1 MTLVIYNPRR
11 KMSGSGNLEIERQRA
26 ELKEVLSSPLF
37 SRAPALSRILAYVC
51 EKYFQGQTDSIK
63 EYTIA
68 VEALGRPPDFKSS
81 SDTIVRVVASRL
93 RRRLRKYYETEGAG
107 HEIQIQ
113 LPDSGY
119 VPQFIYVG
127 QARKGE
133 EKAQPLPEASPAPHS
148 GAWWARSSCI
158 GVGAL
163 LTAGLALSLLAVG
176 RILHPPETST
186 SAGSVKVQVAQP
198 PEGEAIRIRAGFD
211 GPKYI
216 DSLGRTWQQDQY
228 YSGGTAVVRK
238 FRRVYRT
245 RSQEFYRTARSGDFR
260 YDIPLKPGKYQL
272 HLHFVEPV
280 SEETDIDSGGEQTSR
295 FHVYINDK
303 LALRAF
309 DIVADA
315 AGPNIADERVFTG
328 VTPAADGHLH
338 LRFVSFMNKAHLTA
352 IEVLPGGDKMHPVRI
367 VASVESV
374 FDHKGNLWGSDR
386 YSLGGKVTR
395 RGTPVGNTAD
405 PSLYGSERWGHFTYA
420 IPAAPGRYRVTLK
433 FAETYPAQFRV
444 GERVFDVYCNGVALL
459 RNFDVF
465 AEAGGANRACDKV
478 FEGLQPNAQGKL
490 VLSFVPVVNYAIVN
504 AIEVAP
510 EG

>member
-1 MTLVIYNPRR
+1 
-11 KMSGSGNLEIERQRA
+11 MSDTGNLDIERLRA
-26 ELKEVLSSPLF
+26 ELNEVLSSPLF
-37 SRAPALSRILAYVC
+37 SRAPTLSRILAFVC
-51 EKYFQGQTDSIK
+51 EKYFQGQIDSIK

-68 VEALGRPPDFKSS
+68 VEALGRPPDFKPS
-81 SDTIVRVVASRL
+81 SDTIVRVIASRI
-93 RRRLRKYYETEGAG
+93 RRRLRQYYETEGAG

-113 LPDSGY
+113 LPESGY
-119 VPQFIYVG
+119 VPQFVYVG
-127 QARKGE
+127 QAHNVG
-133 EKAQPLPEASPAPHS
+133 EKAQPLPEAPTAPQS
-148 GAWWARSSCI
+148 DAPAWWARFSWI
-158 GVGAL
+158 GGGVL
-163 LTAGLALSLLAVG
+163 LTAGLALCLLAAW
-176 RILHPPETST
+176 RILHQPKTST
-186 SAGSVKVQVAQP
+186 SAGSVNVQAAQSP
-198 PEGEAIRIRAGFD
+198 QEGDPIRIRAGFD
-211 GPKYI
+211 GPAYI
-216 DSLGRTWQQDQY
+216 DSLGRTWQRDQY
-228 YSGGTAVVRK
+228 YTGGTAVVRQ

-245 RSQEFYRTARSGDFR
+245 RSQEFYRTARRGDFR

-280 SEETDIDSGGEQTSR
+280 SEETDLDSGGEQTSR

-328 VTPAADGHLH
+328 VTPAGDGYLH
-338 LRFVSFMNKAHLTA
+338 LRFVSFMNRAHLTG

-386 YSLGGKVTR
+386 YSLGGKITR
-395 RGTPVGNTAD
+395 RGTPVGNTPD

-420 IPAAPGRYRVTLK
+420 IPVAPGRYRLTLK

-465 AEAGGANRACDKV
+465 AQAGGSNRACDKA

-490 VLSFVPVVNYAIVN
+490 ALSFVPVVNYAIVN

-510 EG
+510 ED